1 MLFVLARLIHTSSM
15 AMKLNTETQTTET
28 GPAWNENKA
37 QVYDN
42 KTITMKTVEHCR
54 PTAGQLRLT
63 QVTQIYCINNVR
75 CFQKPSGLVK

>member
-28 GPAWNENKA
+28 WPAWNENKA

-42 KTITMKTVEHCR
+42 KTITMKTIEHCR

-63 QVTQIYCINNVR
+63 QVLQSLR
-75 CFQKPSGLVK
+75 